1 MISVAMATYNGEKY
15 IMTQVKSILKNLNPE
30 DELVISDDGS
40 TDRTIKIVES
50 LNDKRIKIFKGPG
63 KGVSKNFENAIC
75 HCKGDI
81 IFLSDQDDIW
91 AKGKVSKVLKAF
103 EDEKCVVVLHDA
115 IVVDETNTIIKP
127 SYYKYRFRKV
137 YTSTFLNLIK
147 STYFGCCMAFR
158 PVSKSKIFPIPKGC
172 LHDRWIGLIL
182 SISGKTVYIDEP
194 LIKYRRHGDNVSSFD
209 KPNSIDKQ
217 IVERAR
223 MAFWLI
229 KRGIFG

>member
-15 IMTQVKSILKNLNPE
+15 ILTQINSILRNLGSN

-40 TDRTIKIVES
+40 TDSTIEIIKS
-50 LNDKRIKIFKGPG
+50 LNDKRIKIFKGPR

-103 EDEKCVVVLHDA
+103 EDDKCVVVLHDA
-115 IVVDETNTIIKP
+115 IVVDETNKVIKP
-127 SYYKYRFRKV
+127 SYYKYRFKKV

-194 LIKYRRHGDNVSSFD
+194 LIKYRRHGDNASSFD

-217 IVERAR
+217 IVERVR